1 MDIICKTN
9 IFEIIATSR
18 NPIRFSQ
25 TIDIY
30 LSLVFFVQNVLTD
43 EIENIKV
50 KIAFYIKYKDESFEM
65 R

>member
-1 MDIICKTN
+1 MGIICKTN

-65 R
+65 

>member
-1 MDIICKTN
+1 MTKENRVI
-9 IFEIIATSR
+9 
-18 NPIRFSQ
+18 Q

-65 R
+65 

>member
-18 NPIRFSQ
+18 NPIRLSQ

-65 R
+65 

>member
-9 IFEIIATSR
+9 IFEIIVTSR

-65 R
+65 

>member
-43 EIENIKV
+43 EIESIKA
-50 KIAFYIKYKDESFEM
+50 KIAFCIKYQDYIIEI
-65 R
+65 

>member
-1 MDIICKTN
+1 MVIICKTN

-65 R
+65 

>member
-50 KIAFYIKYKDESFEM
+50 KIAFYIKYKDGSFEM
-65 R
+65 

>member
-30 LSLVFFVQNVLTD
+30 LSLVFLVQNVLTD
-43 EIENIKV
+43 EIENIMV

-65 R
+65 

>member
-50 KIAFYIKYKDESFEM
+50 KIAFYKKYKDESFEM
-65 R
+65 

>member
-65 R
+65 

>member
-50 KIAFYIKYKDESFEM
+50 KIAFYIKYIDESFEM
-65 R
+65 

>member
-50 KIAFYIKYKDESFEM
+50 KIAFYIKYKYESFEM
-65 R
+65 

>member
-50 KIAFYIKYKDESFEM
+50 KIAFYIKYKGESFEM
-65 R
+65 

>member
-50 KIAFYIKYKDESFEM
+50 KIAFYIKYEDESFEM
-65 R
+65 

>member
-1 MDIICKTN
+1 MMGIICKTN

-50 KIAFYIKYKDESFEM
+50 KIAFYIKYKD
-65 R
+65 

>member
-30 LSLVFFVQNVLTD
+30 LSLVFFVQNMLTD

-65 R
+65 

>member
-50 KIAFYIKYKDESFEM
+50 KIAFYIKYKDESF
-65 R
+65 